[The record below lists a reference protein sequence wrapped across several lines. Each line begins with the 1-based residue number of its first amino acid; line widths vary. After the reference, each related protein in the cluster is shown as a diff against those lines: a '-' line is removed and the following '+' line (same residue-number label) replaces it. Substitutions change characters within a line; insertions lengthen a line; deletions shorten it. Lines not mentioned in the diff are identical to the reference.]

1 MHWLTFHYLDPKSRL
16 WHWFKKLLVCT
27 IMWETLIWSI
37 QNMAVL
43 SLQSCL
49 LPDNIWDQF
58 CWEHVFRGIHFFKIP
73 DVFTQGQTLYWPHL
87 RNSWSDRCET
97 KRKFIGWLV
106 GQLCDFYLTLS
117 VTLTWIFMVK
127 VWNRF
132 ISGIGRPIDM
142 EWNGHESIIHDH
154 YRDICV
160 TLVRW
165 VGVPD
170 CDWCDFRHQC
180 ALDTSTCINVQ
191 ERYTFAI
198 LVAFWPYCD
207 KKWKWL
213 KLLVSGRYLQNM
225 SIDFKLFTLIWSVFR
240 SDLGF
245 GLCWSNVGPLVSEN
259 EWW

>member
-1 MHWLTFHYLDPKSRL
+1 MKQKEVHRLVSGSTMWL
-16 WHWFKKLLVCT
+16 
-27 IMWETLIWSI
+27 WS
-37 QNMAVL
+37 
-43 SLQSCL
+43 
-49 LPDNIWDQF
+49 
-58 CWEHVFRGIHFFKIP
+58 
-73 DVFTQGQTLYWPHL
+73 
-87 RNSWSDRCET
+87 
-97 KRKFIGWLV
+97 
-106 GQLCDFYLTLS
+106 LTLS

-142 EWNGHESIIHDH
+142 EWNRHESIIHDH

-207 KKWKWL
+207 KKMKMAEIVSFWSL
-213 KLLVSGRYLQNM
+213 STEHVNRFQTFYTHLVSFQKWFGFWVVLVQCRSFGIRKWM
-225 SIDFKLFTLIWSVFR
+225 MIVDTDAFRPSSKKLPCNSWWVTL
-240 SDLGF
+240 
-245 GLCWSNVGPLVSEN
+245 
-259 EWW
+259 